1 MLSNYIDELKK
12 IKLLSREEELELWIK
27 KANGDMNAHNKLITS
42 YQPLVFKIAMSFKL
56 EEARAL
62 ELIQEGTV
70 GLLEAASK
78 FEYKKGVAFS
88 LYASH
93 RIKGRMVDYL
103 VKETGE
109 RNVSLD
115 VSIGED
121 ENSLLLDIIP
131 SQKPGPQEVTEKD
144 FFLQKIIGAMERL
157 SIKEQQVLKGI
168 YIDDK
173 TVKEL
178 AIDIQIT
185 TSHVY
190 RLQKKG
196 VRRIRGML
204 SRFMADLK
212 K

>member
-12 IKLLSREEELELWIK
+12 IKLLSREEELLLWEK
-27 KANGDMNAHNKLITS
+27 KAKGDINAHHKIITS
-42 YQPLVFKIAMSFKL
+42 YQPLVFKIAMSFRLDETKV
-56 EEARAL
+56 L

-78 FEYKKGVAFS
+78 FDYTKGVAFS

-109 RNVSLD
+109 RSLSLD
-115 VSIGED
+115 SSIGED
-121 ENSLLLDIIP
+121 DNSLLLDTIP
-131 SQKPGPQEVTEKD
+131 SQKPGPQEVTEEE
-144 FFLQKIIGAMERL
+144 FFLQKVKSAMDRL
-157 SIKEQQVLKGI
+157 SVKEQKVLKGI

-178 AIDIQIT
+178 AADIEVT

-204 SRFMADLK
+204 SKFIADLK
-212 K
+212 N

>member
-1 MLSNYIDELKK
+1 MLSSYIDELKK
-12 IKLLSREEELELWIK
+12 IKLLSREEELELWVK
-27 KANGDMNAHNKLITS
+27 KANGDINAHHKIISS
-42 YQPLVFKIAMSFKL
+42 YQPLVFKIAMSFRL
-56 EEARAL
+56 EEARVL

-70 GLLEAASK
+70 GLLEAANK
-78 FEYKKGVAFS
+78 FDYKKGVAFS
-88 LYASH
+88 LYATH

-115 VSIGED
+115 ASIGEN
-121 ENSLLLDIIP
+121 ENSLLVDIIP

-144 FFLQKIIGAMERL
+144 FFLQKVISAMDRL
-157 SIKEQQVLKGI
+157 STKEQQVLKGI

-178 AIDIQIT
+178 AADIEVT

-196 VRRIRGML
+196 VRRVRGML
-204 SRFMADLK
+204 SKFIADLK

>member
-1 MLSNYIDELKK
+1 MLNSYVDELKK
-12 IKLLSREEELELWIK
+12 IKLLSREEELDLWIK
-27 KANGDMNAHNKLITS
+27 KANGNMKAHHKIISS
-42 YQPLVFKIAMSFKL
+42 YQPLVFKIAMSFRL
-56 EEARAL
+56 EEARSL

-78 FEYKKGVAFS
+78 FDYKKGVAFS

-109 RNVSLD
+109 KNVSLD
-115 VSIGED
+115 TIVGEN

-144 FFLQKIIGAMERL
+144 FFLQKIISAMERL

-178 AIDIQIT
+178 AADIEVT

-204 SRFMADLK
+204 SKFMADLK

>member
-12 IKLLSREEELELWIK
+12 IKLLSREEEILLWEK
-27 KANGDMNAHNKLITS
+27 KAKGDINAHHKIITS
-42 YQPLVFKIAMSFKL
+42 YQPLVFKIAMSFRLDETKV
-56 EEARAL
+56 L

-78 FEYKKGVAFS
+78 FDYTKGVAFS

-103 VKETGE
+103 VKKTGE
-109 RNVSLD
+109 RSLSLD
-115 VSIGED
+115 SSIGED
-121 ENSLLLDIIP
+121 DNSLLLDTIP
-131 SQKPGPQEVTEKD
+131 SQKPGPQEVTEEE
-144 FFLQKIIGAMERL
+144 FFLQKVKSAMDRL
-157 SIKEQQVLKGI
+157 SVKEQKVLKGI

-178 AIDIQIT
+178 AADIEVT

-204 SRFMADLK
+204 SKFIADLK
-212 K
+212 N

>member
-1 MLSNYIDELKK
+1 MLSSYIDELKK
-12 IKLLSREEELELWIK
+12 IKLLSREEELELWVK
-27 KANGDMNAHNKLITS
+27 KANGDINAHHKIISS
-42 YQPLVFKIAMSFKL
+42 YQPLVFKIAMSFRL
-56 EEARAL
+56 EEARVL

-70 GLLEAASK
+70 GLLEAANK
-78 FEYKKGVAFS
+78 FDYKKGVAFS
-88 LYASH
+88 LYATH

-115 VSIGED
+115 ASIGEN
-121 ENSLLLDIIP
+121 ENSLLVDIIP

-144 FFLQKIIGAMERL
+144 FFLQKVISAMERL
-157 SIKEQQVLKGI
+157 STKEQQVLKGI

-178 AIDIQIT
+178 AADIEVT

-196 VRRIRGML
+196 VRRVRGML
-204 SRFMADLK
+204 SKFIADLK